1 MNNES
6 DIVFHDMLNL
16 NVQKRSLFGKPLH
29 HEHLLSWSKEGLSK
43 SLLRTNDKIL
53 KREAPE
59 LFKLIQIYMGDKKS
73 KQVASLNVCL
83 ELTIKGWS
91 LPSIRDE
98 LYLQLIKQTHE
109 NNNEESLQRGWELMC
124 KISEA
129 SFLCTHER
137 ALLV

>member
-16 NVQKRSLFGKPLH
+16 TVPKRSLFGKSLQH
-29 HEHLLSWSKEGLSK
+29 DNLLSWSKESLSK

-73 KQVASLNVCL
+73 KQVASLNICL

-124 KISEA
+124 KTVEA
-129 SFLCTHER
+129 FFPLR
-137 ALLV
+137 A

>member
-16 NVQKRSLFGKPLH
+16 TVPKRSLFGKSLQH
-29 HEHLLSWSKEGLSK
+29 DNLLTWSKESLSK

-73 KQVASLNVCL
+73 KQVASLNICL

-124 KISEA
+124 KIVEA
-129 SFLCTHER
+129 FFPLR
-137 ALLV
+137 A